1 MTWNDIS
8 FNQYLDIVHYYEN
21 SDQYGDDLDKI
32 VTLLVIFNKDTDIDE
47 MYSKKYLEVQDLF
60 TPIAK
65 VLSENMVYDTL
76 PYEDF
81 STLTYGNWIDL
92 ESYLKDKD
100 WYNIFNIIFK
110 NKDYDLDL
118 DSISPVKIFDA
129 YIKLV
134 EYRKKVYDN
143 YSFAFNMEPP
153 VETDEETPE
162 ERLEREKIEED
173 QEKNSQF
180 TWYLHTYD
188 VTKGDLTKFDEI
200 FDMNHL
206 FIFNIIDMK
215 KRFKLNEVYRGL

>member
-32 VTLLVIFNKDTDIDE
+32 VTLLVIFDKDTDIDE
-47 MYSKKYLEVQDLF
+47 MYSKKYLEVQELF
-60 TPIAK
+60 TPISK

-92 ESYLKDKD
+92 EDYLKEKD
-100 WYNIFNIIFK
+100 WHNIFNIIFK

-118 DSISPVKIFDA
+118 DVVSPVKIFEA
-129 YIKLV
+129 YLKIV

-143 YSFAFNMEPP
+143 YSFAFSMEPP
-153 VETDEETPE
+153 VEIDDETPE

>member
-1 MTWNDIS
+1 MNWNDIS

-21 SDQYGDDLDKI
+21 SDQYGDDLDRI
-32 VTLLVIFNKDTDIDE
+32 VTLLVIFDKETDIDE
-47 MYSKKYLEVQDLF
+47 MYNKKYLEVQELF
-60 TPIAK
+60 APIAK
-65 VLSENMVYDTL
+65 VLSEEIVYDTL

-100 WYNIFNIIFK
+100 WSGIFDIIFR
-110 NKDYDLDL
+110 NKEYDLDL
-118 DSISPVKIFDA
+118 DILSPVKIFDA
-129 YIKLV
+129 YLKIV

-143 YSFAFNMEPP
+143 YSFAFSMEPP
-153 VETDEETPE
+153 ANTDDETPE

-188 VTKGDLTKFDEI
+188 VTNGDITKFDEI

-215 KRFKLNEVYRGL
+215 KRFKLNEVYRGI